1 MGIRKLLRASD
12 RETSAHLPLAHGQIC
27 GIAGASK
34 DTFLIL
40 LKLALFGDTVEP
52 RFSVIL
58 AANFPLNSKFFSGYQ
73 KLILLSKITLNRGLP
88 RFSVAF

>member
-1 MGIRKLLRASD
+1 MSYIEYWSGESLHKLFSICIKDGNPENDVISEHVHVYLIRS
-12 RETSAHLPLAHGQIC
+12 IC
-27 GIAGASK
+27 NAN
-34 DTFLIL
+34 
-40 LKLALFGDTVEP
+40 TVEP

>member
-1 MGIRKLLRASD
+1 MYPRIARRQQRTAPSQILGEDAP
-12 RETSAHLPLAHGQIC
+12 TSIK
-27 GIAGASK
+27 I
-34 DTFLIL
+34 
-40 LKLALFGDTVEP
+40 TVEP

>member
-1 MGIRKLLRASD
+1 MEIRKIQPFNTRY
-12 RETSAHLPLAHGQIC
+12 
-27 GIAGASK
+27 
-34 DTFLIL
+34 
-40 LKLALFGDTVEP
+40 TVEP

>member
-1 MGIRKLLRASD
+1 MHIRS
-12 RETSAHLPLAHGQIC
+12 
-27 GIAGASK
+27 
-34 DTFLIL
+34 
-40 LKLALFGDTVEP
+40 GDFEHTVEP

-73 KLILLSKITLNRGLP
+73 KLILLSKITLNRGSP

>member
-1 MGIRKLLRASD
+1 MPSTIVKAIP
-12 RETSAHLPLAHGQIC
+12 EINVC
-27 GIAGASK
+27 
-34 DTFLIL
+34 
-40 LKLALFGDTVEP
+40 TVEP

-58 AANFPLNSKFFSGYQ
+58 AANFPLNSNFFSGYQ

>member
-1 MGIRKLLRASD
+1 MCFLLTLFSFHLVQKQKLFRALAFQTFIR
-12 RETSAHLPLAHGQIC
+12 
-27 GIAGASK
+27 
-34 DTFLIL
+34 
-40 LKLALFGDTVEP
+40 TVEP

-58 AANFPLNSKFFSGYQ
+58 AAIFPLNSNFFSGYQ